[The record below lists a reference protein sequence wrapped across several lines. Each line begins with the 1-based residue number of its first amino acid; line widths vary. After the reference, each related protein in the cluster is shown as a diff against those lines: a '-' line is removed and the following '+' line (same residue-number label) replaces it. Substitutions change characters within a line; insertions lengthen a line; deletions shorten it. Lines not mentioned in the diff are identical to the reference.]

1 MAFAD
6 IIGQEGAVRILLGT
20 VRKDRI
26 PTAFL
31 LSGDSGIGKR
41 LAALN
46 YAKAV
51 NCVQSVQGDC
61 CDRCQSCRKIDA
73 GIHPDVT
80 VIAPENNEIKIEA
93 VRSVIDVLSLK
104 AFEGKRKVVVI
115 EDADAMNPNAANA
128 FLKTLEEPPPGSL
141 ILLTSSR
148 PDMLPATIGSRCVQV
163 RFRPLSREE
172 CKEILRSTFGEAG
185 GDDVLGLVMG
195 RPGLAASGDVA
206 KKRVWFMRL
215 LDQMLRSESREGW
228 ADRTEMRS
236 WLDMCTILL
245 RDLAVY
251 TITQR
256 GADLLLGRAFKSA
269 DLATVLETYR
279 QVERVKG
286 LVDVNLNKLITWN
299 YLAASMR
306 RCIRQ

>member
-26 PTAFL
+26 PTAFF
-31 LSGDSGIGKR
+31 LSGDAGIGKR

-51 NCVQSVQGDC
+51 NCVQPTLGDC
-61 CDRCQSCRKIDA
+61 CDRCESCRKIDT

-80 VIAPENNEIKIEA
+80 VVVPENNEIRIEA

-148 PDMLPATIGSRCVQV
+148 PDVLPATIRSRCVPV
-163 RFRPLSREE
+163 RFHPLSREE
-172 CKEILRSTFGEAG
+172 CRKVLRSTLKETGGE
-185 GDDVLGLVMG
+185 DVLGLVMG

-206 KKRVWFMRL
+206 KERAWFMRL
-215 LDQMLRSESREGW
+215 LDQMLRAETRDGW

-236 WLDMCTILL
+236 WLDMCTVLL
-245 RDLAVY
+245 RDLVVHA
-251 TITQR
+251 IMQR
-256 GADLLLGRAFKSA
+256 SADLLLGRAFKGA
-269 DLATVLETYR
+269 DLATLLETYR

-299 YLAASMR
+299 YVAASMR